1 MKLPF
6 SIKTVGTKIAIASSI
21 AAVGST
27 MFITAAAN
35 AVTAPTTPT
44 TNTTTTQQSTATANE
59 QTRLQNI
66 ISKGDQ
72 EIARRLASLA
82 TLAAKINAATRL
94 TASDKTTLTNEVNDT
109 ISGLNTLKTKLDSET
124 TIAAARTDVQDI
136 YTEYRV
142 YALVAPKINLVKV
155 ADDQQVAEQKLA
167 TLIQKLQ
174 SRITTAQSK
183 GKEVTA
189 LQNALNDMT
198 TKVNAAQSIS
208 SSIQSKVIGL
218 QPTDYN
224 SDHAILSG
232 DSAQLKSAHADNQA
246 AYQDAKQIV
255 AGLKALQ

>member
-35 AVTAPTTPT
+35 AVTTPT

-82 TLAAKINAATRL
+82 TLTTKINAATRL

-183 GKEVTA
+183 GKEATA

-255 AGLKALQ
+255 AGLKAL